1 MKSCSCHLPIN
12 GLFTQKRKETNIV
25 ELYNKQIQPSI
36 SPAVPLTV
44 LLMATFHVAA
54 VHAQIPASR
63 VSVACIEQGKKLW
76 PNGSSHGQTGTVL
89 AAKWSSY

>member
-1 MKSCSCHLPIN
+1 MHMKPCSCHLPIN

-63 VSVACIEQGKKLW
+63 ALHARVTDGVETLLRIAVHL
-76 PNGSSHGQTGTVL
+76 V
-89 AAKWSSY
+89 